1 LQSGALTIERGVH
14 VSRAKRA
21 KVVSTSLSVLVM
33 VAIIFIGYEAMMA
46 VVENPSAVTSTLAG
60 VLG

>member
-1 LQSGALTIERGVH
+1 M
-14 VSRAKRA
+14 SRAKRA